1 MGAVYF
7 INYKNMVDE
16 ADGLLTILLDNDGT
30 FPKPEEDPLSDETG
44 QKDEGGQKGPGQKG
58 PAGEMSPETPYSTRY
73 FSVRL
78 NTEDGT
84 VLSVDT
90 GKIAAID
97 ADAAEAYAAQVWQTR
112 RLRGFSDTY
121 RYGVLE
127 NDRETLMVFL
137 DCRQNI
143 STFQSFLV
151 TGCLICLIG
160 LAAVLVL
167 LIFFSGRVVAPVAE
181 SYARQKRF
189 ITDAGHEIKT
199 PITIIDADAE
209 VLCTEI
215 GENEWVRDIQ
225 AQTRRLAALT
235 QDLIY
240 LSRMEEGPK
249 AMTMIDLW
257 IMP

>member
-1 MGAVYF
+1 MIKKLRIKFVIVSMLSLLLVLTVIMGAVYF

-44 QKDEGGQKGPGQKG
+44 QKDEDGQKGPGQKG
-58 PAGEMSPETPYSTRY
+58 SAGEMSPETPYSTRY

-143 STFQSFLV
+143 STFQSF
-151 TGCLICLIG
+151 
-160 LAAVLVL
+160 
-167 LIFFSGRVVAPVAE
+167 
-181 SYARQKRF
+181 
-189 ITDAGHEIKT
+189 
-199 PITIIDADAE
+199 
-209 VLCTEI
+209 
-215 GENEWVRDIQ
+215 W
-225 AQTRRLAALT
+225 
-235 QDLIY
+235 
-240 LSRMEEGPK
+240 
-249 AMTMIDLW
+249 
-257 IMP
+257 